1 MRKIIFVVF
10 IVLAAFA
17 FVPAQSSKLSLDEI
31 IKLASAPKEVDGIG
45 RAVVIVTDEAGNPI
59 KGAYAHL
66 HSYWGTPK
74 EHCEA
79 WDWTNEDGAAAL
91 PSIHLGKLKLNVKAD
106 GYKEIEISVTANS
119 LDKPIKVT
127 LKKS

>member
-1 MRKIIFVVF
+1 MRKLIFVVF

-17 FVPAQSSKLSLDEI
+17 FVPAQNSMSLDDI
-31 IKLASAPKEVDGIG
+31 IKLASAPKEAEGLG

-59 KGAYAHL
+59 KGANAHL
-66 HSYWGTPK
+66 HSYWGNPK

-79 WDWTNEDGAAAL
+79 WDLTNEDGATAL
-91 PSIHLGKLKLNVKAD
+91 PSIRMGKLKLNVKAD
-106 GYKEIEISVTANS
+106 GYKEIEISVSANS